1 MTVSAG
7 GSKMSMRQQEH
18 EEQEAN
24 AIGAA
29 KRETG
34 GGREHEQNLRQRA
47 RGHHEVCVA
56 PSVFCGP
63 DDDDDC
69 LSVQLDGSD
78 MSPKA
83 PKTILR
89 QRFTMRQY
97 NLGKDGRLTNLA
109 KAMDPFAS
117 NSATMITQSIA
128 AILQPHTSSPSLLI
142 ISHAVASLMAMNF
155 GGSGLGQVLSA
166 HLDSLAI
173 SPQAKQ
179 AIIPA
184 LLGMAKF
191 TEMHTQARSV
201 TQPQAVIEPPSSNS
215 GVASATSSGGAHA
228 GYQMY
233 QRPFS
238 SSSGSGY
245 TIWYSSWSDSSI
257 QSPPMI
263 SQSKTGHLYVHFDAL
278 TKTYQYWMLSV
289 GGQWESVSRNAE
301 CPLNHNR
308 VLSIR
313 GNGEPSWVTR
323 ATINTSETRR
333 EKGAKS

>member
-1 MTVSAG
+1 MNS
-7 GSKMSMRQQEH
+7 SS
-18 EEQEAN
+18 
-24 AIGAA
+24 
-29 KRETG
+29 
-34 GGREHEQNLRQRA
+34 
-47 RGHHEVCVA
+47 
-56 PSVFCGP
+56 SGP

-89 QRFTMRQY
+89 QRFTMRRY

-109 KAMDPFAS
+109 KAMD
-117 NSATMITQSIA
+117 ATTITQSIA
-128 AILQPHTSSPSLLI
+128 AILQPHTSSPSLLVV
-142 ISHAVASLMAMNF
+142 SHAVASLMATNF
-155 GGSGLGQVLSA
+155 GGSDLGQVLSA

-245 TIWYSSWSDSSI
+245 TIWYSSRSDSSI
-257 QSPPMI
+257 QSPPVI

-278 TKTYQYWMLSV
+278 TKTYQYWMLGV

-301 CPLNHNR
+301 CPLNHDR

-323 ATINTSETRR
+323 ATISTSETRR